1 MGNLTG
7 FNAEEVAPSEAR
19 EGFEVIPNGI
29 YAAIITDSE
38 MKATKSGTGQ
48 YLELVHQFVD
58 EGKYYGRKL
67 WARLNIANAS
77 QKAQQIGQA
86 ELSAVCRAVKIMQP
100 QDSAQ
105 LHNIVIY
112 IAVRVMRNKQSGE
125 MENQISGW
133 MTVEEGRQKLA
144 GQGSP
149 QAAGRPSAATP
160 PRTVTP
166 IVVGPAA
173 PQTPQAATNSSPWR
187 R

>member
-7 FNAEEVAPSEAR
+7 FNAEEVAPAEAR

-38 MKATKSGTGQ
+38 MKTTKNGAGQ
-48 YLELVHQFVD
+48 YLELVHQLID
-58 EGKYYGRKL
+58 EGKHYGRRL
-67 WARLNIANAS
+67 WARLNIANPS

-86 ELSAVCRAVKIMQP
+86 ELSAVCRAVKVMQP

-112 IAVRVMRNKQSGE
+112 ILVRVVRNKQSGD

-133 MTVEEGRQKLA
+133 MTVEEGKAKLA
-144 GQGSP
+144 AQGTP
-149 QAAGRPSAATP
+149 PPAATRPGAPP

-166 IVVGPAA
+166 TIVGSPP
-173 PQTPQAATNSSPWR
+173 PQTPQAPTNSPPWR